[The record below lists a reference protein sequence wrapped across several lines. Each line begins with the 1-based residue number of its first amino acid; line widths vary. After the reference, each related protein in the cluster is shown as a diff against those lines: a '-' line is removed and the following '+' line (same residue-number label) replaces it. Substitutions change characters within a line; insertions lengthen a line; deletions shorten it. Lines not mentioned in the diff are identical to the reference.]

1 MRDDEPSLPPALAAR
16 LSPSLRGASSYHV
29 PLLPGIEVKLDA
41 NELPTALPPELTE
54 RLVARLAAIDLHR
67 YPDASAGALRSRLA
81 ADLGVAPSQLVFG
94 NGSDELIAM
103 LVQAFAA
110 PAPGARTSRVLYP
123 TPSFVYYKLACAAR
137 GVEAVEVPLQADFT
151 LDEAAI
157 RWAVAE
163 MSPAVA
169 FFALPNNP
177 TGTLWPRGFVHE
189 LAKSRPDMVVVADEA
204 YVDFAGETSIGELAR
219 LPNLVVLR
227 TLSKIGL
234 AGARVGFAIA
244 HPGVARELEKVR
256 PPYNQSALDQA
267 AALWFVEEAGPW
279 VRAQAAAVVLER
291 ARLAA
296 ALRALPGFEVMPSA
310 ANLLLVRIGVPGD
323 GRAQRVWQQLAS
335 HGVLVRTFD
344 SGAGAGGPL
353 AGCLRITVGTS
364 RDTDRLLAALRN
376 ASPS

>member
-1 MRDDEPSLPPALAAR
+1 MAEPDQLPPALAA
-16 LSPSLRGASSYHV
+16 LVSPSLRGAPSYHV
-29 PLLPGIEVKLDA
+29 PLLPGIELKLDA
-41 NELPTALPPELTE
+41 NELPTTLPPELTS
-54 RLVARLAAIDLHR
+54 RLTARLAALELHR
-67 YPDASAGALRSRLA
+67 YPDASAGALRARLA
-81 ADLGVAPSQLVFG
+81 ADLGVAPTQLVFG

-110 PAPGARTSRVLYP
+110 PPPGARAARVLYP

-137 GVEAVEVPLQADFT
+137 GVEPVEVPLRPDFT
-151 LDEAAI
+151 LDEDAL

-163 MSPAVA
+163 LAPSVA

-177 TGTLWPRGFVHE
+177 TGTLWSRAFVHE
-189 LAKSRPDMVVVADEA
+189 LATRRPDMIVVADEA
-204 YVDFAGETSIGELAR
+204 YVDFAGETSLGELAR

-256 PPYNQSALDQA
+256 PPYNLSALDQA

-310 ANLLLVRIGVPGD
+310 ANLLLVRVGVPGD
-323 GRAQRVWQQLAS
+323 GRARRVWQHLVTR
-335 HGVLVRTFD
+335 GVLVRTFD
-344 SGAGAGGPL
+344 TGAGAGGPL
-353 AGCLRITVGTS
+353 AGCLRITVGTP
-364 RDTDRLLAALRN
+364 RDTDRLLAALRDE
-376 ASPS
+376 ST